1 MAARISFSQYRLEA
15 EIERCRG
22 ECQWDKIPGLVE
34 QLISTRIHEDDYHS
48 RNMSEKK
55 STWTFTWK
63 YDYGN
68 LLLAEALLEECLLEN
83 TSQLESSTALEE
95 THQPKLRKA
104 KELLSSILNR
114 GKLQPRYLTEAL
126 LLLAKLYYVQ
136 GCYRDA
142 QGMCDRV
149 GFEDM
154 AMEEQPLYHIRLLAE
169 AFVIKGLSLERQEV
183 SAASRVRLSER
194 EEESLSCYLKAC
206 NSELLYLQELD
217 KTLST
222 SHSKSVK
229 SSVPSMEFEL
239 SFFQQAALQSAYLSM
254 LRKGNVA
261 QGVQQLRQVLR
272 AVDTRG
278 SQSFR
283 KAAARKLAGAL
294 LSMVSE
300 DSYWSPLTPLPPDWL
315 DRERIVSLKDS
326 FHYPLRAPHQYSGDS
341 LFCPQDTVEEAVLL
355 LLISES
361 MANRDAVISRAPEQ
375 QEARSNSLQDATSV
389 YDLLS
394 IAMARRGQYTMLSE
408 GSSFFSTLRLS
419 ASSPPRGSSKTL
431 LLFPQLLRLTLHV
444 LSVPVG
450 LAVPEWTK
458 CLERAMKFSFNEF
471 HLWYQLGLSL
481 MACGKGASAVSVL
494 RECAK
499 MRPNDPT
506 IPLLAAKVSIGQLHW
521 LVEGEAFAR
530 KVLDMGEQAA
540 EFLPRA
546 HLAVGL
552 CYSLQATD
560 ASLKGSQDE
569 FNRKALESLKIAH
582 SLDPDDPQIAL
593 YLSLQL
599 ALVRQVSA
607 AMEPLQRAL
616 NLRNDDLHSLHL
628 LCLLFSAQKHYQ
640 FALDTVNLA
649 LSQHPDSFSLLF
661 TKVKL
666 EEVLLGPEVALET
679 CQHMLRLW
687 QSSFESTCNS
697 SQNND
702 DAAKYSLSSKSII
715 VMIEADEGS
724 SVPEL
729 VPPSRA
735 TSALHLALPD
745 FQDPETGSQRAP
757 SIAASRL
764 EQAMS
769 EMSVPS
775 SSQKQGPAQVW
786 TTLEHIWLQAGEL
799 FVAQGRVKE
808 ASFCVQEAGALYPA
822 SYNMLLLRGRLAE
835 LQGNAGEAKTLYD
848 EALTIHPQGARILL
862 HLGRLLVR
870 TGRPGLGE
878 KLLRDAVQ
886 AQSTSHEAWSSLG
899 EALQAHGSSQAP
911 ECFLTALEL
920 EASCPIVPFTVIPRQ
935 L

>member
-34 QLISTRIHEDDYHS
+34 QLISARIHEDD
-48 RNMSEKK
+48 
-55 STWTFTWK
+55 
-63 YDYGN
+63 DYGN

-95 THQPKLRKA
+95 TNQPKLRKA

-206 NSELLYLQELD
+206 SSELLYLQELD

-229 SSVPSMEFEL
+229 NNVPSMEFEL

-315 DRERIVSLKDS
+315 DRERIVSLRDS
-326 FHYPLRAPHQYSGDS
+326 CHYPLRAPHQYSGDS

-408 GSSFFSTLRLS
+408 
-419 ASSPPRGSSKTL
+419 
-431 LLFPQLLRLTLHV
+431 
-444 LSVPVG
+444 
-450 LAVPEWTK
+450 

-499 MRPNDPT
+499 MRPSDPA

-521 LVEGEAFAR
+521 LEEGEAFAR
-530 KVLDMGEQAA
+530 QVLDMGEQAA

-640 FALDTVNLA
+640 FALDTINLA

-687 QSSFESTCNS
+687 QNSFESTCNS
-697 SQNND
+697 
-702 DAAKYSLSSKSII
+702 
-715 VMIEADEGS
+715 EADEGS

-808 ASFCVQEAGALYPA
+808 ASFCVQEAGTLYPA
-822 SYNMLLLRGRLAE
+822 SYNVLLLRGRLAE

-862 HLGRLLVR
+862 HLGRLLLR
-870 TGRPGLGE
+870 AGRPGLGE

-899 EALQAHGSSQAP
+899 EALQAQGSSQAP